1 MEAIP
6 ADDIGLQRV
15 ISHYYSDGRKI
26 SSQEVRE
33 IAENWGKWK
42 GLAGFYLIMA
52 EILGLRL

>member
-1 MEAIP
+1 VEAIP